1 MNTGLQIWSHPAC
14 RWHDPGPGHPE
25 SPARLLT
32 LLQSLESGG
41 LAVSEAESAAP
52 EELAMVHEPG
62 YLELLAATA
71 DRDWTALDSDTVA
84 VRSSWAAIR
93 GAAGAALAAARVA
106 SAGGRAFAAVR
117 PPGHH
122 ALADRA
128 MGFCFVAHAALCARD
143 LLARG
148 SERVLIVDWDVHH
161 GNGTQALVE
170 TDPRIR
176 FVSLHQWP
184 AYPGTGRADERGCGN
199 LWNLPLSPG
208 LEPTRYRETLWHG
221 IEQAGEGWI
230 PDALVISAGFDCLA
244 GDPLGGFTLEPGDLA
259 DITLRLRTRW
269 PSVGIASLLEGG
281 YRPDRLADG
290 VLAHLRALGA

>member
-1 MNTGLQIWSHPAC
+1 MTTELQVWSHSAC

-25 SPARLLT
+25 SPVRLLT
-32 LLQSLESGG
+32 LLQRLESEGI
-41 LAVSEAESAAP
+41 AVSEAEPATP
-52 EELAMVHEPG
+52 EELATVHAPG
-62 YLELLAATA
+62 YRELLAATA
-71 DRDWTALDSDTVA
+71 DRDWTALDGDTVA
-84 VRSSWAAIR
+84 IRASWNAIR

-106 SAGGRAFAAVR
+106 GAGGRAFAAVR

-128 MGFCFVAHAALCARD
+128 MGFCFLAHAALGARD
-143 LLARG
+143 LLARDA
-148 SERVLIVDWDVHH
+148 ERVLIVDWDVHH

-184 AYPGTGRADERGCGN
+184 AYPGTGRVDERGCGN
-199 LWNLPLSPG
+199 IWNLPLAPG
-208 LEPTRYRETLWHG
+208 LDRARYRETLWQG

-230 PDALVISAGFDCLA
+230 PDALVISAGFDSLA
-244 GDPLGGFTLEPGDLA
+244 GDPLGGFTLEPSDLEE
-259 DITLRLRTRW
+259 ITLRLRTRW
-269 PSVGIASLLEGG
+269 PRAGIASLLEGG

-290 VLAHLRALGA
+290 VLAHLRALGT